1 MGPLRG
7 FRRVNLTVQQAVFF
21 LLAFATAF
29 SAVLVIAARNPIN
42 SAMALVATFLFLA
55 AIYAQLL
62 AHTIAVLQ
70 VLVYAGAIMVL
81 FLFVIMLL
89 SLTQLGE
96 STPRPA
102 FHQVV
107 GGAAAVAVLVGLF
120 IAIFRWNVV
129 SGGPQ
134 GHDALAR
141 FGTLE
146 QVGGLLYTR
155 WLLPFEAVSLL
166 LLVAMVGAVVVAK
179 PRI

>member
-1 MGPLRG
+1 
-7 FRRVNLTVQQAVFF
+7 VNFSFQDGVFLFLAGATV
-21 LLAFATAF
+21 F
-29 SAVLVIAARNPIN
+29 SASLVIAARNPIN
-42 SAMALVATFLFLA
+42 SAMALVATFFFLS
-55 AIYAQLL
+55 AIYVQLL

-89 SLTQLGE
+89 SLTDLGDAG
-96 STPRPA
+96 SRVTFPR
-102 FHQVV
+102 VV
-107 GGAAAVAVLVGLF
+107 GGLASLGLFVGLVV
-120 IAIFRWNVV
+120 ALTRWHGSGVV
-129 SGGPQ
+129 GRAGD
-134 GHDALAR
+134 GLR

-146 QVGGLLYTR
+146 VVGGLLYTR

>member
-1 MGPLRG
+1 
-7 FRRVNLTVQQAVFF
+7 VNPFSAQEAVFY
-21 LLAFATAF
+21 LLVFATVF
-29 SAVLVIAARNPIN
+29 SAILVIMVRNPIN

-62 AHTIAVLQ
+62 AHTIAILQ

-89 SLTQLGE
+89 SLAHLDE
-96 STPRPA
+96 ATPRLTI
-102 FHQVV
+102 HQVV
-107 GGAAAVAVLVGLF
+107 GGASAVGVVVGL
-120 IAIFRWNVV
+120 ALALVRWHEAPVL
-129 SGGPQ
+129 SRGRES
-134 GHDALAR
+134 LAR

>member
-1 MGPLRG
+1 M
-7 FRRVNLTVQQAVFF
+7 N
-21 LLAFATAF
+21 AF
-29 SAVLVIAARNPIN
+29 SAQEAVFLLLVGATVFSAILVIAARNPIN
-42 SAMALVATFLFLA
+42 SAMSLVATFLFLA
-55 AIYAQLL
+55 AIYVQLL

-89 SLTQLGE
+89 SLTHLGE
-96 STPRPA
+96 VGPRVT

-107 GGAAAVAVLVGLF
+107 GGAAAVGVLAGLAVAVVRWHPPAAAPRLRES
-120 IAIFRWNVV
+120 IF
-129 SGGPQ
+129 
-134 GHDALAR
+134 R

-146 QVGGLLYTR
+146 QVGGLLYAR
-155 WLLPFEAVSLL
+155 WLLPFEVVSLL

>member
-1 MGPLRG
+1 MNT
-7 FRRVNLTVQQAVFF
+7 FSAQEAVFL
-21 LLAFATAF
+21 LLAFATVF
-29 SAVLVIAARNPIN
+29 SAILVIAARNPIN

-55 AIYAQLL
+55 AVYAQLL
-62 AHTIAVLQ
+62 AHTIAILQ

-89 SLTQLGE
+89 SLTHAGDV
-96 STPRPA
+96 TPRLTI
-102 FHQVV
+102 HQVV
-107 GGAAAVAVLVGLF
+107 GGAAAVGVLAGLGL
-120 IAIFRWNVV
+120 ALFRWHEPLGVRGRE
-129 SGGPQ
+129 S
-134 GHDALAR
+134 LLR

>member
-1 MGPLRG
+1 MSALSA
-7 FRRVNLTVQQAVFF
+7 QEAVFY
-21 LLAFATAF
+21 LLVAATVF
-29 SAVLVIAARNPIN
+29 SAILVIAARNPIN

-55 AIYAQLL
+55 AIYVQLL

-89 SLTQLGE
+89 SLTHLGDVG
-96 STPRPA
+96 PRLT

-107 GGAAAVAVLVGLF
+107 GGTAAVGVLACLCVALV
-120 IAIFRWNVV
+120 RWHPAGAPIRLREN
-129 SGGPQ
+129 
-134 GHDALAR
+134 LLR

-146 QVGGLLYTR
+146 QVGGLLYAR
-155 WLLPFEAVSLL
+155 WLLPFEVVSLL

>member
-1 MGPLRG
+1 VSNFG
-7 FRRVNLTVQQAVFF
+7 VQEAVFLF
-21 LLAFATAF
+21 LAGATVF
-29 SAVLVIAARNPIN
+29 SAILVIAARNPIN
-42 SAMALVATFLFLA
+42 SAMALVATFLFLS

-62 AHTIAVLQ
+62 AHTIAILQ

-89 SLTQLGE
+89 SLTHDGDI
-96 STPRPA
+96 TPRLTI
-102 FHQVV
+102 HQVV
-107 GGAAAVAVLVGLF
+107 GGAAALGVLAGLGL
-120 IAIFRWNVV
+120 ALFRWHEPLGVRGRE
-129 SGGPQ
+129 S
-134 GHDALAR
+134 LSR

-146 QVGGLLYTR
+146 QVGGLLYAR

>member
-1 MGPLRG
+1 
-7 FRRVNLTVQQAVFF
+7 VNFSVQEAVFL
-21 LLAFATAF
+21 LLAGSTVF
-29 SAVLVIAARNPIN
+29 SAILVIAARNPIN
-42 SAMALVATFLFLA
+42 SAMALVATFFFLA

-89 SLTQLGE
+89 SLTDLGE
-96 STPRPA
+96 GSPRVT
-102 FHQVV
+102 FSQVV
-107 GGAAAVAVLVGLF
+107 GVAAAAGLFVGL
-120 IAIFRWNVV
+120 VV
-129 SGGPQ
+129 
-134 GHDALAR
+134 ALAHWHGAGAVGRASDGLR

-146 QVGGLLYTR
+146 TVGGLLYTR

>member
-1 MGPLRG
+1 MTPVSLQW
-7 FRRVNLTVQQAVFF
+7 VVF
-21 LLAFATAF
+21 LILATATLF
-29 SAVLVIAARNPIN
+29 SAVLVIAVRNPIN
-42 SAMALVATFLFLA
+42 SAMSLVATFLFLA
-55 AIYAQLL
+55 GIYAQLL
-62 AHTIAVLQ
+62 AHTIAILQ

-89 SLTQLGE
+89 SLTHLGDAP
-96 STPRPA
+96 PRLTV
-102 FHQVV
+102 HQVV
-107 GGAAAVAVLVGLF
+107 GGAAAMSLLACLIVAIWHWHETL
-120 IAIFRWNVV
+120 A
-129 SGGPQ
+129 GGR
-134 GHDALAR
+134 GREALTR

>member
-1 MGPLRG
+1 
-7 FRRVNLTVQQAVFF
+7 VNGLSVQEAVFYG
-21 LLAFATAF
+21 LAFATVF
-29 SAVLVIAARNPIN
+29 SAILVIAARNPIN
-42 SAMALVATFLFLA
+42 SAMSLVATFLFLA

-62 AHTIAVLQ
+62 AHSIAILQ

-89 SLTQLGE
+89 SLTHVGDGPTHF
-96 STPRPA
+96 S
-102 FHQVV
+102 FHQWV
-107 GGAAAVAVLVGLF
+107 GALASVAVLAGLLV
-120 IAIFRWNVV
+120 ALFRWHDTA
-129 SGGPQ
+129 GGTR
-134 GHDALAR
+134 ARESLVR

>member
-1 MGPLRG
+1 VSNFG
-7 FRRVNLTVQQAVFF
+7 VQEAVFLF
-21 LLAFATAF
+21 LAGATVF
-29 SAVLVIAARNPIN
+29 SAILVIAARNPIN

-62 AHTIAVLQ
+62 AHTIAILQ

-89 SLTQLGE
+89 SLTHDGDI
-96 STPRPA
+96 TPRLTI
-102 FHQVV
+102 HQVV
-107 GGAAAVAVLVGLF
+107 GGAAALGVLAGLGF
-120 IAIFRWNVV
+120 ALFRWHEPLGMRGRE
-129 SGGPQ
+129 S
-134 GHDALAR
+134 LSR

-146 QVGGLLYTR
+146 QVGGLLYAR